1 MVALAIALGIYSY
14 LILALGLL
22 GWLYRLPVFGVS
34 LPFLAGG
41 AYWLWKNRQFCKLK
55 WKDEIGKDPLVVFL
69 IVIVV
74 IQILINLLGAL
85 SPELSFDALWYHLTT
100 AKIYVQNHQILYLPG
115 WLLWPANV
123 PRLADMFYVVSLLFS
138 NEILAKLVHFT
149 FGILSVVALFNLLK
163 RYFNLRLSLL
173 GVVTFYT
180 MLIVG
185 WQSTT
190 AYVELVRVFF
200 EILALSCFLQWVET
214 KKENLLWEAGILV
227 GLAMAT
233 KILAFGSLFAFLI
246 LIFVLRKKGWLK
258 QILKFVG
265 LAMLAV
271 SPWLVFSFVHTG
283 NPLFPLFG
291 NFSQP
296 DAPGINPSLNWIL
309 TDLFK
314 LPLFPWL
321 LWKATLVPDSVIS
334 PIYLIFLP
342 LIFFAIW
349 KQKTVIKITA
359 LYVLVG
365 LSFAPAESTRYLLP
379 YLPGFTLVVL
389 SVFNWEWAKRKMV
402 KNFLVAIIIFS
413 AILNLGGRALA
424 TRKFLPYF
432 LGKQSKSE
440 FLSQRLNFAFGDFYD
455 VDGFFAKNI
464 KKDDLVLIYGVH
476 NLYYVDFPY
485 IHESWARHGTY
496 FTHVLL
502 GSNQSLP
509 EKFGKRFLLYENP
522 KTQVKLYIFG
532 QKYQ

>member
-22 GWLYRLPVFGVS
+22 GWLYRLPIFGVS

-41 AYWLWKNRQFCKLK
+41 AYWLWKNRQFCKSK

-85 SPELSFDALWYHLTT
+85 SPELSFDALWYHLTPP
-100 AKIYVQNHQILYLPG
+100 KLYVTYHQIYHIPG
-115 WLLWPANV
+115 WLLSV
-123 PRLADMFYVVSLLFS
+123 SSLPRLTEMFYSVALLFG
-138 NEILAKLVHFT
+138 NEIWAKLIHFV
-149 FGILSVVALFNLLK
+149 FGVLALVALFNLLR

-190 AYVELVRVFF
+190 AYIELNRVFF
-200 EILALSCFLQWVET
+200 EILALDCFLKWMET
-214 KKENLLWEAGILV
+214 KKQNLLWEAGILV
-227 GLAMAT
+227 GLAVAV
-233 KILAFGSLFAFLI
+233 KILAFGTLLVFLI
-246 LIFVLRKKGWLK
+246 LIILLRNKGWLK
-258 QILKFVG
+258 QALGFVFW
-265 LAMLAV
+265 AFLAV
-271 SPWLVFSFVHTG
+271 SPWLFLSWVNTG
-283 NPLFPLFG
+283 NPFFPLWG
-291 NFSQP
+291 GPKDQAGLVIQPNF
-296 DAPGINPSLNWIL
+296 LWL
-309 TDLFK
+309 TDRFLK
-314 LPLFPWL
+314 MPLY
-321 LWKATLVPDSVIS
+321 LWKATILPDDIIS
-334 PIYLIFLP
+334 PVYLIFLP
-342 LIFFAIW
+342 LILLSIW
-349 KQKTVIKITA
+349 KQKIVFKLSA
-359 LYVLVG
+359 LYVLLG
-365 LSFAPAESTRYLLP
+365 IFFAVSNSNRYLLP

-440 FLSQRLNFAFGDFYD
+440 FLSQRLDFAFGDFYD
-455 VDGFFAKNI
+455 VDGYFAKNI

-476 NLYYVDFPY
+476 NLYYVNFPY
-485 IHESWARHGTY
+485 IHESWARPGTY